1 MTRIDIAEVNHF
13 SHELKI
19 ANQQAKTQITAI
31 QNAITTYLQDDS
43 LSGEAIS
50 ASKGYYAAT
59 YLPLCASIKQA
70 LQVSEESLR
79 KYIADFHSQVD
90 SSPSAKIDA
99 DGLYELDQK
108 INRLENK
115 FEQIQ
120 LELSSMT
127 AVSRQG
133 EINTL
138 QAQIFANYKKEQL
151 LEKFLDFER
160 GHSTFFQELSDLAQA
175 INRGVRDIQS
185 NISFNSQT
193 GVYKVDKL
201 NASNF
206 EDLVDLYASQKAI
219 DDKVKAMEDIGM
231 LPYIPE
237 GNRAG
242 YVTTDGKLNTEATL
256 DLVNQ
261 QMIYWQNETGM
272 RELFGVGAFY
282 RAVYGLDAVTAE
294 RISGGQRLVDGSTV
308 FLQYAGAFGVNA
320 FYAEFGQVRKLDY
333 LPTSG
338 VKLKTSPW
346 ETTTVLGTY
355 KDDTKNIFAEIGNVK
370 STDFSMKK
378 NRFNLLNTPD
388 ELYQT
393 PIQFWNEYNRPWLDK
408 AIARGD
414 DIIITTKP
422 IENNLYRTNRETGLR
437 ELTGFGKEYNYLLEQ
452 GYKYDAKNSK
462 MIKKQE

>member
-31 QNAITTYLQDDS
+31 QNAIAAYLQDDS

-50 ASKGYYAAT
+50 ASKEYYAAT

-70 LQVSEESLR
+70 LHVSEESLR
-79 KYIADFHSQVD
+79 KYITDFHSQVD

-115 FEQIQ
+115 LEHIQ

-133 EINTL
+133 EINAL
-138 QAQIFANYKKEQL
+138 QTQIFASYKKEQL

-160 GHSTFFQELSDLAQA
+160 GHSHFFQEISDLARA
-175 INRGVRDIQS
+175 INRGVRDIQA

-193 GVYKVDKL
+193 GMYKVDKL
-201 NASNF
+201 SASNF
-206 EDLVDLYASQKAI
+206 ERLVDLYASQKAI

-242 YVTTDGKLNTEATL
+242 YVTTNGKLNTEATL
-256 DLVNQ
+256 DLVSQ

-294 RISGGQRLVDGSTV
+294 RIGGGQRLLDGSMV
-308 FLQYAGAFGVNA
+308 FLQYVGAFGVSG
-320 FYAEFGQVRKLDY
+320 FYAEFGQVRKLVY

-338 VKLKTSPW
+338 IKLKTSPW
-346 ETTTVLGTY
+346 ETTTVLGTF
-355 KDDTKNIFAEIGNVK
+355 KDDTKYVLEELGNIK

-388 ELYQT
+388 DLYKT
-393 PIQFWNEYNRPWLDK
+393 PNQFWAEYNQPWLDK
-408 AIARGD
+408 VIARND
-414 DIIITTKP
+414 DVILSTEP
-422 IENNLYRTNRETGLR
+422 IEDNLYRINRETGL
-437 ELTGFGKEYNYLLEQ
+437 
-452 GYKYDAKNSK
+452 
-462 MIKKQE
+462 

>member
-19 ANQQAKTQITAI
+19 ANQQTKTQITAI
-31 QNAITTYLQDDS
+31 QNAITAYLHDDS

-79 KYIADFHSQVD
+79 KYITDFHSQVD

-99 DGLYELDQK
+99 EGLYELDQK

-115 FEQIQ
+115 LEHIQ

-133 EINTL
+133 EINAL
-138 QAQIFANYKKEQL
+138 QTQIFASYKKEQL

-160 GHSTFFQELSDLAQA
+160 AHSHFFQELSDLARA
-175 INRGVRDIQS
+175 INRGVRDIQA

-193 GVYKVDKL
+193 GMYKVDKL

-206 EDLVDLYASQKAI
+206 ERLVDLYASQKAI

-242 YVTTDGKLNTEATL
+242 YVTTNGKLNTEATL

-282 RAVYGLDAVTAE
+282 RAVYGLDAVTAD
-294 RISGGQRLVDGSTV
+294 RIGGGQRLVDGSTV
-308 FLQYAGAFGVNA
+308 FLQYAGAFGVSG

-338 VKLKTSPW
+338 IKLKTSPW
-346 ETTTVLGTY
+346 ETTTVLGTF
-355 KDDTKNIFAEIGNVK
+355 KDDTRNILAETGNIK
-370 STDFSMKK
+370 STDFRMKK
-378 NRFNLLNTPD
+378 NQFNLINTPD
-388 ELYQT
+388 ELYKSAE
-393 PIQFWNEYNRPWLDK
+393 QFWKEYNQPWLDRV
-408 AIARGD
+408 IARN
-414 DIIITTKP
+414 DIVYIATEPT
-422 IENNLYRTNRETGLR
+422 ETSLYRINDITGIK
-437 ELTGFGKEYNYLLEQ
+437 ELTGFGKEYQYLSDH
-452 GYKYDAKNSK
+452 GYTYDFS
-462 MIKKQE
+462 KKQMIPKK

>member
-1 MTRIDIAEVNHF
+1 
-13 SHELKI
+13 
-19 ANQQAKTQITAI
+19 
-31 QNAITTYLQDDS
+31 
-43 LSGEAIS
+43 
-50 ASKGYYAAT
+50 
-59 YLPLCASIKQA
+59 
-70 LQVSEESLR
+70 
-79 KYIADFHSQVD
+79 
-90 SSPSAKIDA
+90 
-99 DGLYELDQK
+99 
-108 INRLENK
+108 
-115 FEQIQ
+115 
-120 LELSSMT
+120 MT

-133 EINTL
+133 EINVL
-138 QAQIFANYKKEQL
+138 QTQIFASYKKEQL

-160 GHSTFFQELSDLAQA
+160 GHSHFFQELSDLAQA
-175 INRGVRDIQS
+175 INRGVRDIQA

-193 GVYKVDKL
+193 GMYKVDKL
-201 NASNF
+201 TASNF
-206 EDLVDLYASQKAI
+206 ERLVDLYASQKAI

-242 YVTTDGKLNTEATL
+242 YVTTNGKLNTEATL

-294 RISGGQRLVDGSTV
+294 RIGGGQRLVDGSTV
-308 FLQYAGAFGVNA
+308 FLQYVGAFGVSG

-346 ETTTVLGTY
+346 ETTTVLGTF
-355 KDDTKNIFAEIGNVK
+355 KDDTKYVLEELGNIK

-388 ELYQT
+388 DLYKT
-393 PIQFWNEYNRPWLDK
+393 PNQFWAEYNQPWLDK
-408 AIARGD
+408 VIARND
-414 DIIITTKP
+414 DVILSTEL
-422 IENNLYRTNRETGLR
+422 IEDNLYRINRETGLK
-437 ELTGFGKEYNYLLEQ
+437 ELSGFGREFNYLLEH
-452 GYKYDAKNSK
+452 GYKYDSKLSK
-462 MIKKQE
+462 MIKK

>member
-31 QNAITTYLQDDS
+31 QNAIAAYLQDDS

-50 ASKGYYAAT
+50 ASKEYYAAT

-70 LQVSEESLR
+70 LHVSEESLR
-79 KYIADFHSQVD
+79 KYITDFHSQVD

-115 FEQIQ
+115 LEHIQ

-127 AVSRQG
+127 AVSMQG
-133 EINTL
+133 EINAL
-138 QAQIFANYKKEQL
+138 QTQIFASYKKEQL

-160 GHSTFFQELSDLAQA
+160 GHSHFFQEISDLARA
-175 INRGVRDIQS
+175 INRGVRDIQA

-193 GVYKVDKL
+193 GMYKVDKL
-201 NASNF
+201 SASNF
-206 EDLVDLYASQKAI
+206 ERLVDLYASQKAI

-242 YVTTDGKLNTEATL
+242 YVTTNGKLNTEATL
-256 DLVNQ
+256 DLVSQ

-294 RISGGQRLVDGSTV
+294 RIGGGQRLLDGSMV
-308 FLQYAGAFGVNA
+308 FLQYVGAFGVSG
-320 FYAEFGQVRKLDY
+320 FYAEFGQVRKLVY

-338 VKLKTSPW
+338 IKLKTSPW
-346 ETTTVLGTY
+346 ETTTVLGTF
-355 KDDTKNIFAEIGNVK
+355 KDDTKYVLEELGNIK

-388 ELYQT
+388 DLYKT
-393 PIQFWNEYNRPWLDK
+393 PNQFWAEYNQPWLDK
-408 AIARGD
+408 VIARND
-414 DIIITTKP
+414 DVILSTEP
-422 IENNLYRTNRETGLR
+422 IEDNLYRINRETGLK
-437 ELTGFGKEYNYLLEQ
+437 ELTGFGKEYNYLLEH
-452 GYKYDAKNSK
+452 GYKYDSKSSK
-462 MIKKQE
+462 MIKK

>member
-31 QNAITTYLQDDS
+31 QNAIAAYLQDDS

-50 ASKGYYAAT
+50 ASKEYYAAT

-70 LQVSEESLR
+70 LHVSEESLR
-79 KYIADFHSQVD
+79 KYITDFHSHVD

-115 FEQIQ
+115 LEHIQ

-133 EINTL
+133 EINAL
-138 QAQIFANYKKEQL
+138 QTQIFASYKKEQL

-160 GHSTFFQELSDLAQA
+160 GHSHFFQEISDLARA
-175 INRGVRDIQS
+175 INRGVRDIQA

-193 GVYKVDKL
+193 GMYKVDKL
-201 NASNF
+201 SASNF
-206 EDLVDLYASQKAI
+206 ERLVDLYASQKAI

-242 YVTTDGKLNTEATL
+242 YVTTNGKLNTEATL
-256 DLVNQ
+256 DLVSQ

-294 RISGGQRLVDGSTV
+294 RIGGGQRLLDGSMV
-308 FLQYAGAFGVNA
+308 FLQYVGAFGVSG
-320 FYAEFGQVRKLDY
+320 FYAEFGQVRKLVY

-338 VKLKTSPW
+338 IKLKTSPW
-346 ETTTVLGTY
+346 ETTTVLGTF
-355 KDDTKNIFAEIGNVK
+355 KDDTKYVLEELGNIK

-388 ELYQT
+388 DLYKT
-393 PIQFWNEYNRPWLDK
+393 PNQFWAEYNQPWLDK
-408 AIARGD
+408 VIARND
-414 DIIITTKP
+414 DVILSTEP
-422 IENNLYRTNRETGLR
+422 IEDNLYRINRETGLK
-437 ELTGFGKEYNYLLEQ
+437 ELTGFGKEYNYLLEH
-452 GYKYDAKNSK
+452 GYKYDSKSSK
-462 MIKKQE
+462 MIKK

>member
-31 QNAITTYLQDDS
+31 QNAIAAYLQDDS

-50 ASKGYYAAT
+50 ASKEYYAAT

-70 LQVSEESLR
+70 LHVSEESLR
-79 KYIADFHSQVD
+79 KYITDFHSQVD

-115 FEQIQ
+115 LEHIQ

-133 EINTL
+133 EINAL
-138 QAQIFANYKKEQL
+138 QTQIFASYKKEQL

-160 GHSTFFQELSDLAQA
+160 GHSHFFQEISDLARA
-175 INRGVRDIQS
+175 INRGVRDIQA

-193 GVYKVDKL
+193 GMYKVDKL
-201 NASNF
+201 SASNF
-206 EDLVDLYASQKAI
+206 ERLVDLYASQKAI

-242 YVTTDGKLNTEATL
+242 YVTTNGKLNTEATL
-256 DLVNQ
+256 DLVSQ

-294 RISGGQRLVDGSTV
+294 RIGGGQRLLDGSMV
-308 FLQYAGAFGVNA
+308 FLQYVGAFGVSG
-320 FYAEFGQVRKLDY
+320 FYAEFGQVRKLVY

-338 VKLKTSPW
+338 IKLKTSPW
-346 ETTTVLGTY
+346 ETTTVLGTF
-355 KDDTKNIFAEIGNVK
+355 KDDTKYVLEELGNIK

-388 ELYQT
+388 DLYKT
-393 PIQFWNEYNRPWLDK
+393 PNQFWAEYNQPWLDK
-408 AIARGD
+408 VIARND
-414 DIIITTKP
+414 DVILSTEP
-422 IENNLYRTNRETGLR
+422 IEDNLYRINRETGLK
-437 ELTGFGKEYNYLLEQ
+437 ELTGFGKEYNYLLEH
-452 GYKYDAKNSK
+452 GYKYDS
-462 MIKKQE
+462 

>member
-31 QNAITTYLQDDS
+31 QNAIAAYLQDDS

-50 ASKGYYAAT
+50 ASKEYYAAT

-70 LQVSEESLR
+70 LHVSEESLR
-79 KYIADFHSQVD
+79 KYITDFHSQVD

-115 FEQIQ
+115 LEHIQ

-133 EINTL
+133 EINAL
-138 QAQIFANYKKEQL
+138 QTQIFASYKKEQL

-160 GHSTFFQELSDLAQA
+160 GHSHFFQEISDLARA
-175 INRGVRDIQS
+175 INRGVRDIQA

-193 GVYKVDKL
+193 GMYKVDKL
-201 NASNF
+201 SASNF
-206 EDLVDLYASQKAI
+206 ERLVDLYASQKAI

-242 YVTTDGKLNTEATL
+242 YVTTNGKLNTEATL
-256 DLVNQ
+256 DLVSQ

-294 RISGGQRLVDGSTV
+294 RIGGGQRLLDGSMV
-308 FLQYAGAFGVNA
+308 FLQYVGAFGVSG
-320 FYAEFGQVRKLDY
+320 FYAEFGQVRKLVY

-338 VKLKTSPW
+338 IKLKTSPW
-346 ETTTVLGTY
+346 ETTTVLGTF
-355 KDDTKNIFAEIGNVK
+355 KDDTKYVLEELGNIK

-388 ELYQT
+388 DLYKT
-393 PIQFWNEYNRPWLDK
+393 PNQFWAEYNQPWLDK
-408 AIARGD
+408 VIARND
-414 DIIITTKP
+414 DVILSTEP
-422 IENNLYRTNRETGLR
+422 IEDNLYRINRETGLK
-437 ELTGFGKEYNYLLEQ
+437 ELTGF
-452 GYKYDAKNSK
+452 
-462 MIKKQE
+462 

>member
-31 QNAITTYLQDDS
+31 QNAIAAYLQDDS

-50 ASKGYYAAT
+50 ASKEYYAAT

-70 LQVSEESLR
+70 LHVSEESLR
-79 KYIADFHSQVD
+79 KYITDFHSQVD

-115 FEQIQ
+115 LEHIQ

-133 EINTL
+133 EINAL
-138 QAQIFANYKKEQL
+138 QTQIFASYKKEQL

-160 GHSTFFQELSDLAQA
+160 GHSHFFQEISDLARA
-175 INRGVRDIQS
+175 INRGVRDIQA

-193 GVYKVDKL
+193 GMYKVDKL
-201 NASNF
+201 SASNF
-206 EDLVDLYASQKAI
+206 ERLVDLYASQKAI

-242 YVTTDGKLNTEATL
+242 YVTTNGKLKTEATL
-256 DLVNQ
+256 DLVSQ

-294 RISGGQRLVDGSTV
+294 RIGGGQRLLDGSMV
-308 FLQYAGAFGVNA
+308 FLQYVGAFGVSG
-320 FYAEFGQVRKLDY
+320 FYAEFGQVRKLVY

-338 VKLKTSPW
+338 IKLKTSPW
-346 ETTTVLGTY
+346 ETTTVLGTF
-355 KDDTKNIFAEIGNVK
+355 KDDTKYVLEELGNIK

-388 ELYQT
+388 DLYKT
-393 PIQFWNEYNRPWLDK
+393 PNQFWAEYNQPWLDK
-408 AIARGD
+408 VIARND
-414 DIIITTKP
+414 DVILSTEP
-422 IENNLYRTNRETGLR
+422 IEDNLYRINRETGLK
-437 ELTGFGKEYNYLLEQ
+437 ELTGFGKEYNYLLEH
-452 GYKYDAKNSK
+452 GYKYDSKSSK
-462 MIKKQE
+462 MIKK

>member
-1 MTRIDIAEVNHF
+1 M
-13 SHELKI
+13 L
-19 ANQQAKTQITAI
+19 
-31 QNAITTYLQDDS
+31 
-43 LSGEAIS
+43 
-50 ASKGYYAAT
+50 
-59 YLPLCASIKQA
+59 
-70 LQVSEESLR
+70 SLR
-79 KYIADFHSQVD
+79 KYITDFHSQVD
-90 SSPSAKIDA
+90 SSPSAKINA

-115 FEQIQ
+115 LENIQ

-133 EINTL
+133 EINAL
-138 QAQIFANYKKEQL
+138 QTQIFASYKKEQL

-160 GHSTFFQELSDLAQA
+160 GHSHFFQELSDLAQA
-175 INRGVRDIQS
+175 INRGVRDIQA

-193 GVYKVDKL
+193 GMYKVDKL
-201 NASNF
+201 TASNF
-206 EDLVDLYASQKAI
+206 ERLVDLYASQKAI

-242 YVTTDGKLNTEATL
+242 YVTTNGKLNTEATL

-294 RISGGQRLVDGSTV
+294 RIGGGQRLVDGSTV
-308 FLQYAGAFGVNA
+308 FLQYVGAFGVSG

-355 KDDTKNIFAEIGNVK
+355 VSDTQNVLTELGNIK
-370 STDFSMKK
+370 SLDFGMKK
-378 NRFNLLNTPD
+378 NGFNLLNAPD
-388 ELYQT
+388 ELYIN
-393 PIQFWNEYNRPWLDK
+393 PKQFWDEFNQPFLDK
-408 AIARGD
+408 AIQRGD
-414 DIIITTKP
+414 DVAMATKP
-422 IENNLYRTNRETGLR
+422 TVENLYIAGTKQ
-437 ELTGFGKEYNYLLEQ
+437 LTGFGREYEYLLQ
-452 GYKYDAKNSK
+452 HGYTYDAKTSTMK
-462 MIKKQE
+462 LKK

>member
-31 QNAITTYLQDDS
+31 QNAIAAYLQDDS

-50 ASKGYYAAT
+50 ASKEYYAAT

-70 LQVSEESLR
+70 LHVSEESLR
-79 KYIADFHSQVD
+79 KYITDFHSQVD

-115 FEQIQ
+115 LEHIQ

-133 EINTL
+133 EINAL
-138 QAQIFANYKKEQL
+138 QTQIFASYKKEQL

-160 GHSTFFQELSDLAQA
+160 GHSHFFQEISDLARA
-175 INRGVRDIQS
+175 INRGVRDIQA

-193 GVYKVDKL
+193 GMYKVDKL
-201 NASNF
+201 SASNF
-206 EDLVDLYASQKAI
+206 ERLVDLYASQKAI

-242 YVTTDGKLNTEATL
+242 YVTTNGKLNTEATL
-256 DLVNQ
+256 DLVSQ

-294 RISGGQRLVDGSTV
+294 RIGGGQRLLDGSMV
-308 FLQYAGAFGVNA
+308 FLQYVGAFGVSG
-320 FYAEFGQVRKLDY
+320 FYAEFGQVRKLVY

-338 VKLKTSPW
+338 IKLKTSPW
-346 ETTTVLGTY
+346 ETTTVLGTF
-355 KDDTKNIFAEIGNVK
+355 KDDTKYVLEELGNIK

-388 ELYQT
+388 DLYKT
-393 PIQFWNEYNRPWLDK
+393 PNQFWAEYNQPWLDK
-408 AIARGD
+408 VIARND
-414 DIIITTKP
+414 DVILSTEP
-422 IENNLYRTNRETGLR
+422 IEDNLYRINRETG
-437 ELTGFGKEYNYLLEQ
+437 
-452 GYKYDAKNSK
+452 
-462 MIKKQE
+462 

>member
-31 QNAITTYLQDDS
+31 QNAITAYLQDDS

-50 ASKGYYAAT
+50 ASKGYYAAI
-59 YLPLCASIKQA
+59 YLPLCASIRQA

-90 SSPSAKIDA
+90 SSPSAKINA

-115 FEQIQ
+115 LENIQ

-133 EINTL
+133 EINAL
-138 QAQIFANYKKEQL
+138 QTQIFASYKKEQL

-160 GHSTFFQELSDLAQA
+160 GHSHFFQELSDLAQA
-175 INRGVRDIQS
+175 INRGVRDIQA

-193 GVYKVDKL
+193 GMYKVDRL
-201 NASNF
+201 TASNF
-206 EDLVDLYASQKAI
+206 ERLVDLYASQKAI

-242 YVTTDGKLNTEATL
+242 YVTTNGKLNTEATL

-261 QMIYWQNETGM
+261 QIIYWQNETGM

-294 RISGGQRLVDGSTV
+294 RIGGGQRLVDGSTV
-308 FLQYAGAFGVNA
+308 FLQYVGAFGVSG

-346 ETTTVLGTY
+346 ETTTVLGTF
-355 KDDTKNIFAEIGNVK
+355 KDDTKYVLEELGNIK

-388 ELYQT
+388 DLYKT
-393 PIQFWNEYNRPWLDK
+393 PNQFWAEYNQPWLDK
-408 AIARGD
+408 VIARND
-414 DIIITTKP
+414 DVILSTEP
-422 IENNLYRTNRETGLR
+422 IEDNLYRINRETGLK
-437 ELTGFGKEYNYLLEQ
+437 ELTGFGREFKYLLEH
-452 GYKYDAKNSK
+452 GYKYDSKSSK
-462 MIKKQE
+462 MIKK

>member
-31 QNAITTYLQDDS
+31 QNAIAAYLQDDS

-50 ASKGYYAAT
+50 ASKEYYAAT

-70 LQVSEESLR
+70 LHVSEESLR
-79 KYIADFHSQVD
+79 KYITDFHSQVD

-115 FEQIQ
+115 LEHIQ

-133 EINTL
+133 EINAL
-138 QAQIFANYKKEQL
+138 QTQIFASYKKEQL

-160 GHSTFFQELSDLAQA
+160 GHSHFFQEISDLARA
-175 INRGVRDIQS
+175 INRGVRDIQA

-193 GVYKVDKL
+193 GMYKVDKL
-201 NASNF
+201 SASNF
-206 EDLVDLYASQKAI
+206 ERLVDLYASQKAI

-237 GNRAG
+237 GNHAG
-242 YVTTDGKLNTEATL
+242 YVTTNGKLNTEATL
-256 DLVNQ
+256 DLVSQ

-294 RISGGQRLVDGSTV
+294 RIGGGQRLLDGSMV
-308 FLQYAGAFGVNA
+308 FLQYVGAFGVSG
-320 FYAEFGQVRKLDY
+320 FYAEFGQVRKLVY

-338 VKLKTSPW
+338 IKLKTSPW
-346 ETTTVLGTY
+346 ETTTVLGTF
-355 KDDTKNIFAEIGNVK
+355 KDDTKYVLEELGNIK

-388 ELYQT
+388 DLYKT
-393 PIQFWNEYNRPWLDK
+393 PNQFWAEYNQPWLDK
-408 AIARGD
+408 VIARND
-414 DIIITTKP
+414 DVILSTEP
-422 IENNLYRTNRETGLR
+422 IEDNLYRINRETGLK
-437 ELTGFGKEYNYLLEQ
+437 ELTGFGKEYNYLLEH
-452 GYKYDAKNSK
+452 GYKYDSKSSK
-462 MIKKQE
+462 MIKK

>member
-31 QNAITTYLQDDS
+31 HNAITAYLQDDS

-79 KYIADFHSQVD
+79 KYITDFHSQVD

-115 FEQIQ
+115 LEHIQ
-120 LELSSMT
+120 LELSSMI

-133 EINTL
+133 EINAL
-138 QAQIFANYKKEQL
+138 QTQIFASYKKEQL

-160 GHSTFFQELSDLAQA
+160 GHSHFFQELSDLARA
-175 INRGVRDIQS
+175 INRGVRNIQA

-193 GVYKVDKL
+193 GMYKVDKL
-201 NASNF
+201 SASNF
-206 EDLVDLYASQKAI
+206 ERLVDLYASQKAI

-242 YVTTDGKLNTEATL
+242 YVTTNGKLNTEATL

-272 RELFGVGAFY
+272 RELFDVGAFY

-294 RISGGQRLVDGSTV
+294 RIGGGQRLADGSTV
-308 FLQYAGAFGVNA
+308 FFQYVGVFGVSG
-320 FYAEFGQVRKLDY
+320 FYAEFGQVEKLKY
-333 LPTSG
+333 ITTTG
-338 VKLKTSPW
+338 VKLKGNPW

-355 KDDTKNIFAEIGNVK
+355 TEDTRNILTELGNKK
-370 STDFSMKK
+370 SVNFGMKK
-378 NRFNLLNTPD
+378 GKLNLLNTPD
-388 ELYQT
+388 DFYIT
-393 PIQFWNEYNRPWLDK
+393 PLQFWDEYNQPWLDEVIK
-408 AIARGD
+408 RRDPVKIA
-414 DIIITTKP
+414 TSP
-422 IENNLYRTNRETGLR
+422 INDNLYRFNEKTFEQ
-437 ELTGFGKEYNYLLEQ
+437 ELTGFGKEYFYLKEH
-452 GYKYDAKNSK
+452 GYKFDSK
-462 MIKKQE
+462 TSEMKYKK

>member
-31 QNAITTYLQDDS
+31 QNAIAAYLQDDS

-50 ASKGYYAAT
+50 ASKEYYAAT

-70 LQVSEESLR
+70 LHVSEESLR
-79 KYIADFHSQVD
+79 KYITDFHSQVD

-115 FEQIQ
+115 LEHIQ

-133 EINTL
+133 EINAL
-138 QAQIFANYKKEQL
+138 QTQIFASYKKEQL

-160 GHSTFFQELSDLAQA
+160 GHSHFFQEISDLARA
-175 INRGVRDIQS
+175 INRGVRDIQA

-193 GVYKVDKL
+193 GMYKVDKL
-201 NASNF
+201 SASNF
-206 EDLVDLYASQKAI
+206 ERLVDLYASQKAI

-242 YVTTDGKLNTEATL
+242 YVTTNGKLNTEATL
-256 DLVNQ
+256 DLVSQ

-294 RISGGQRLVDGSTV
+294 RIGGGQRLLDGSMV
-308 FLQYAGAFGVNA
+308 FLQYVGAFGVSG
-320 FYAEFGQVRKLDY
+320 FYAEFGQVRKLVY

-338 VKLKTSPW
+338 IKLKTSPW
-346 ETTTVLGTY
+346 ETTTVLGTF
-355 KDDTKNIFAEIGNVK
+355 KDDTKYVLEELGNIK

-388 ELYQT
+388 DLYKT
-393 PIQFWNEYNRPWLDK
+393 PNQFWAEYNQPWLDK
-408 AIARGD
+408 VIARND
-414 DIIITTKP
+414 DVILSTEP
-422 IENNLYRTNRETGLR
+422 IEDNLYRINRETGLK
-437 ELTGFGKEYNYLLEQ
+437 EL
-452 GYKYDAKNSK
+452 
-462 MIKKQE
+462 

>member
-31 QNAITTYLQDDS
+31 QNAIAAYLQDDS

-50 ASKGYYAAT
+50 ASKEYYAAT

-70 LQVSEESLR
+70 LHVSEESLR
-79 KYIADFHSQVD
+79 KYITDFHSQVD

-115 FEQIQ
+115 LEHIQ

-133 EINTL
+133 EINAL
-138 QAQIFANYKKEQL
+138 QTQIFASYKKEQL

-160 GHSTFFQELSDLAQA
+160 GHSHFFQEISDLARA
-175 INRGVRDIQS
+175 INRGVRDIQA

-193 GVYKVDKL
+193 GMYKVDKL
-201 NASNF
+201 SASNF
-206 EDLVDLYASQKAI
+206 ERLVDLYASQKAI

-242 YVTTDGKLNTEATL
+242 YVTTNGKLNTEATL
-256 DLVNQ
+256 DLVSQ

-294 RISGGQRLVDGSTV
+294 RIGGGQRLLDGSMV
-308 FLQYAGAFGVNA
+308 FLQYVGAFGVSG
-320 FYAEFGQVRKLDY
+320 FYAEFGQVRKLVY

-338 VKLKTSPW
+338 IKLKTSPW
-346 ETTTVLGTY
+346 ETTTVLGTF
-355 KDDTKNIFAEIGNVK
+355 KDDTKYVLEELGNIK

-388 ELYQT
+388 DLYKT
-393 PIQFWNEYNRPWLDK
+393 PNQFWAEYNQPWLDK
-408 AIARGD
+408 VIARND
-414 DIIITTKP
+414 DVILSTEP
-422 IENNLYRTNRETGLR
+422 IEDNLYRINRDTGLK
-437 ELTGFGKEYNYLLEQ
+437 ELTGFGKEYNYLLEH
-452 GYKYDAKNSK
+452 GYKYDSKSSK
-462 MIKKQE
+462 MIKK

>member
-31 QNAITTYLQDDS
+31 QNAIAAYLQDDS

-50 ASKGYYAAT
+50 ASKEYYAAT

-70 LQVSEESLR
+70 LHVSEESLR
-79 KYIADFHSQVD
+79 KYITDFHSQVD

-115 FEQIQ
+115 LEHIQ

-133 EINTL
+133 EINAL
-138 QAQIFANYKKEQL
+138 QTQIFASYKKEQL

-160 GHSTFFQELSDLAQA
+160 GHSHFFQEISDLARA
-175 INRGVRDIQS
+175 INRGVRDIQA

-193 GVYKVDKL
+193 GMYKVDKL
-201 NASNF
+201 SASNF
-206 EDLVDLYASQKAI
+206 ERLVDLYASQKAI

-242 YVTTDGKLNTEATL
+242 YVTTNGKLNTEATL
-256 DLVNQ
+256 DLVSQ

-294 RISGGQRLVDGSTV
+294 RIGGGQRLLDGSMV
-308 FLQYAGAFGVNA
+308 FLQYVGAFGVSG
-320 FYAEFGQVRKLDY
+320 FYAEFGQVRKLVY

-338 VKLKTSPW
+338 IKLKTSPW
-346 ETTTVLGTY
+346 ETTTVLGTF
-355 KDDTKNIFAEIGNVK
+355 KDDTKYVLEELGNIK

-388 ELYQT
+388 DLYKT
-393 PIQFWNEYNRPWLDK
+393 PNQFWAEYNQPWLDK
-408 AIARGD
+408 VIARND
-414 DIIITTKP
+414 DVILSTEP
-422 IENNLYRTNRETGLR
+422 IEDNLYRINRETGLK
-437 ELTGFGKEYNYLLEQ
+437 ELTGFGKEYNYLLEH
-452 GYKYDAKNSK
+452 GY
-462 MIKKQE
+462 

>member
-31 QNAITTYLQDDS
+31 QNAIAAYLQDDS

-50 ASKGYYAAT
+50 ASKEYYAAT

-70 LQVSEESLR
+70 LHVSEESLR
-79 KYIADFHSQVD
+79 KYITDFHSQVD

-115 FEQIQ
+115 LEHIQ

-133 EINTL
+133 EINAL
-138 QAQIFANYKKEQL
+138 QTQIFASYKKEQL

-160 GHSTFFQELSDLAQA
+160 GHSHFFQEISDLARA
-175 INRGVRDIQS
+175 INRGVRDIQA

-193 GVYKVDKL
+193 GMYKVDKL
-201 NASNF
+201 SASNF
-206 EDLVDLYASQKAI
+206 ERLVDLYASQKAI

-242 YVTTDGKLNTEATL
+242 YVTTNGKLNTEATL
-256 DLVNQ
+256 DLVSQ

-294 RISGGQRLVDGSTV
+294 RIGGGQRLLDGSMV
-308 FLQYAGAFGVNA
+308 FLQYVGAFGVSG
-320 FYAEFGQVRKLDY
+320 FYAEFGQVRKLVY

-338 VKLKTSPW
+338 IKLKTSPW
-346 ETTTVLGTY
+346 ETTTVLGTF
-355 KDDTKNIFAEIGNVK
+355 KDDTKYVLEELGNIK

-388 ELYQT
+388 DLYKT
-393 PIQFWNEYNRPWLDK
+393 PNQFWAEYNQPWLDK
-408 AIARGD
+408 VIARND
-414 DIIITTKP
+414 DVILSTEP
-422 IENNLYRTNRETGLR
+422 IEDNLYRINRETGLK
-437 ELTGFGKEYNYLLEQ
+437 ELTGFGKEYNY
-452 GYKYDAKNSK
+452 
-462 MIKKQE
+462 

>member
-31 QNAITTYLQDDS
+31 QNAIAAYLQDDS

-50 ASKGYYAAT
+50 ASKEYYAAT

-70 LQVSEESLR
+70 LHVSEESLR
-79 KYIADFHSQVD
+79 KYITDFHSQVD

-115 FEQIQ
+115 LEHIQ

-133 EINTL
+133 EINAL
-138 QAQIFANYKKEQL
+138 QTQIFASYKKEQL

-160 GHSTFFQELSDLAQA
+160 GHSHFFQEISDLARA
-175 INRGVRDIQS
+175 INRGVRDIQA

-193 GVYKVDKL
+193 GMYKVDKL
-201 NASNF
+201 SASNF
-206 EDLVDLYASQKAI
+206 ERLVDLYASQKAI

-242 YVTTDGKLNTEATL
+242 YVTTNGKLNTEATL
-256 DLVNQ
+256 DLVSQ

-294 RISGGQRLVDGSTV
+294 RIGGGQRLLDGSMV
-308 FLQYAGAFGVNA
+308 FLQYVGAFGVSG
-320 FYAEFGQVRKLDY
+320 FYAEFGQVRKLVY

-338 VKLKTSPW
+338 IKLKTSPW
-346 ETTTVLGTY
+346 ETTTVLGTF
-355 KDDTKNIFAEIGNVK
+355 KDDTKYVLEELGNIK

-388 ELYQT
+388 DLYKT
-393 PIQFWNEYNRPWLDK
+393 PNQFWAEYNQPWLDK
-408 AIARGD
+408 VIARND
-414 DIIITTKP
+414 DVILST
-422 IENNLYRTNRETGLR
+422 
-437 ELTGFGKEYNYLLEQ
+437 
-452 GYKYDAKNSK
+452 
-462 MIKKQE
+462 

>member
-31 QNAITTYLQDDS
+31 QNAIAAYLQDDS

-50 ASKGYYAAT
+50 ASKEYYAAT

-70 LQVSEESLR
+70 LHVSEESLR
-79 KYIADFHSQVD
+79 KYITDFHSQVD

-115 FEQIQ
+115 LEHIQ

-133 EINTL
+133 EINAL
-138 QAQIFANYKKEQL
+138 QTQIFASYKKEQL

-160 GHSTFFQELSDLAQA
+160 GHSHFFQEISDLARA
-175 INRGVRDIQS
+175 INRGVRDIQA

-193 GVYKVDKL
+193 GMYKVDKL
-201 NASNF
+201 SASNF
-206 EDLVDLYASQKAI
+206 ERLVDLYASQKAI

-242 YVTTDGKLNTEATL
+242 YVTTNGKLNTEATL
-256 DLVNQ
+256 DLVSQ

-294 RISGGQRLVDGSTV
+294 RIGGGQRLLDGSMV
-308 FLQYAGAFGVNA
+308 FLQYVGAFGVSG
-320 FYAEFGQVRKLDY
+320 FYAEFGQVRKLVY

-338 VKLKTSPW
+338 IKLKTSPW
-346 ETTTVLGTY
+346 ETTTVLGTF
-355 KDDTKNIFAEIGNVK
+355 KDDTKYVLEELGNIK

-388 ELYQT
+388 DLYKT
-393 PIQFWNEYNRPWLDK
+393 PNQFWAEYNQPWLDK
-408 AIARGD
+408 VIARND
-414 DIIITTKP
+414 DVILSTEP
-422 IENNLYRTNRETGLR
+422 IEDNLYRINRETGLK
-437 ELTGFGKEYNYLLEQ
+437 ELTGFG
-452 GYKYDAKNSK
+452 
-462 MIKKQE
+462 

>member
-31 QNAITTYLQDDS
+31 QNAIAAYLQDDS

-50 ASKGYYAAT
+50 ASKEYYAAT

-70 LQVSEESLR
+70 LHVSEESLR
-79 KYIADFHSQVD
+79 KYITDFHSQVD

-115 FEQIQ
+115 LEHIQ

-133 EINTL
+133 EINAL
-138 QAQIFANYKKEQL
+138 QTQIFASYKKEQL

-160 GHSTFFQELSDLAQA
+160 GHSHFFQEISDLARA
-175 INRGVRDIQS
+175 INRGVRDIQA

-193 GVYKVDKL
+193 GMYKVDKL
-201 NASNF
+201 SASNF
-206 EDLVDLYASQKAI
+206 ERLVDLYASQKAI

-242 YVTTDGKLNTEATL
+242 YVTTNGKLNTEATL
-256 DLVNQ
+256 DLVSQ
-261 QMIYWQNETGM
+261 QMIYWQNETCM

-294 RISGGQRLVDGSTV
+294 RIGGGQRLLDGSMV
-308 FLQYAGAFGVNA
+308 FLQYVGAFGVSG
-320 FYAEFGQVRKLDY
+320 FYAEFGQVRKLVY

-338 VKLKTSPW
+338 IKLKTSPW
-346 ETTTVLGTY
+346 ETTTVLGTF
-355 KDDTKNIFAEIGNVK
+355 KDDTKYVLEELGNIK

-388 ELYQT
+388 DLYKT
-393 PIQFWNEYNRPWLDK
+393 PNQFWAEYNQPWLDK
-408 AIARGD
+408 VIARND
-414 DIIITTKP
+414 DVILSTEP
-422 IENNLYRTNRETGLR
+422 IEDNLYRINRETGLK
-437 ELTGFGKEYNYLLEQ
+437 ELTGFGKEYNYLLEH
-452 GYKYDAKNSK
+452 GYKYDSKSSK
-462 MIKKQE
+462 MIKK

>member
-31 QNAITTYLQDDS
+31 QNAIAAYLQDDS

-50 ASKGYYAAT
+50 ASKEYYAAT

-70 LQVSEESLR
+70 LHVSEESLR
-79 KYIADFHSQVD
+79 KYITDFHSQVD

-115 FEQIQ
+115 LEHIQ

-133 EINTL
+133 EINAL
-138 QAQIFANYKKEQL
+138 QTQIFASYKKEQL

-160 GHSTFFQELSDLAQA
+160 GHSHFFQEISDLARA
-175 INRGVRDIQS
+175 INRGVRDIQA

-193 GVYKVDKL
+193 GMYKVDKL
-201 NASNF
+201 SASNF
-206 EDLVDLYASQKAI
+206 ERLVDLYASQKAI

-242 YVTTDGKLNTEATL
+242 YVTTNGKLNTEATL
-256 DLVNQ
+256 DLVSQ

-294 RISGGQRLVDGSTV
+294 RIGGGQRLLDGSMV
-308 FLQYAGAFGVNA
+308 FLQYVGAFGVSG
-320 FYAEFGQVRKLDY
+320 FYAEFGQVRKLVY

-338 VKLKTSPW
+338 IKLKTSPW
-346 ETTTVLGTY
+346 ETTTVLGTF
-355 KDDTKNIFAEIGNVK
+355 KDDTKYVLEELGNIK

-388 ELYQT
+388 DLYKT
-393 PIQFWNEYNRPWLDK
+393 PNQFWAEYNQPWLDK
-408 AIARGD
+408 VIARND
-414 DIIITTKP
+414 DVILSTEP
-422 IENNLYRTNRETGLR
+422 IEDNLYRINRETGLK
-437 ELTGFGKEYNYLLEQ
+437 ELTGFGK
-452 GYKYDAKNSK
+452 
-462 MIKKQE
+462 

>member
-31 QNAITTYLQDDS
+31 QNAIAAYLQDDS

-50 ASKGYYAAT
+50 ASKEYYAAT

-70 LQVSEESLR
+70 LHVSEESLR
-79 KYIADFHSQVD
+79 KYITDFHSQVD

-115 FEQIQ
+115 LEHIQ

-133 EINTL
+133 EINAL
-138 QAQIFANYKKEQL
+138 QTQIFASYKKEQL

-160 GHSTFFQELSDLAQA
+160 GHSHFFQEISDLARA
-175 INRGVRDIQS
+175 INRGVRDIQA

-193 GVYKVDKL
+193 GMYKVDKL
-201 NASNF
+201 SASNF
-206 EDLVDLYASQKAI
+206 ERLVDLYASQKAI

-242 YVTTDGKLNTEATL
+242 YVTTNGKLNTEATL
-256 DLVNQ
+256 DLVSQ

-294 RISGGQRLVDGSTV
+294 RIGGGQRLLDGSMV
-308 FLQYAGAFGVNA
+308 FLQYVGAFGVSG
-320 FYAEFGQVRKLDY
+320 FYAEFGQVRKLVY

-338 VKLKTSPW
+338 IKLKTSPW
-346 ETTTVLGTY
+346 ETTTVLGTF
-355 KDDTKNIFAEIGNVK
+355 KDDTKYVLEELGNIK

-388 ELYQT
+388 DLYKT
-393 PIQFWNEYNRPWLDK
+393 PNQFWAEYNQPWLDK
-408 AIARGD
+408 VIARND
-414 DIIITTKP
+414 DVILSTEP
-422 IENNLYRTNRETGLR
+422 IEDNLYRINRE
-437 ELTGFGKEYNYLLEQ
+437 
-452 GYKYDAKNSK
+452 
-462 MIKKQE
+462 

>member
-31 QNAITTYLQDDS
+31 QNAIAAYLQDDS

-50 ASKGYYAAT
+50 ASKEYYAAT

-70 LQVSEESLR
+70 LHVSEESLR
-79 KYIADFHSQVD
+79 KYITDFHSQVD

-115 FEQIQ
+115 LEHIQ

-133 EINTL
+133 EINAL
-138 QAQIFANYKKEQL
+138 QTQIFASYKKEQL

-160 GHSTFFQELSDLAQA
+160 GHSHFFQEISDLARA
-175 INRGVRDIQS
+175 INRGVRDIQA

-193 GVYKVDKL
+193 GMYKVDKL
-201 NASNF
+201 AASNF
-206 EDLVDLYASQKAI
+206 ERLVDLYASQKAI

-242 YVTTDGKLNTEATL
+242 YVTTNGKLNTEATL
-256 DLVNQ
+256 DLVSQ

-294 RISGGQRLVDGSTV
+294 RIGGGQRLLDGSMV
-308 FLQYAGAFGVNA
+308 FLQYVGAFGVSG
-320 FYAEFGQVRKLDY
+320 FYAEFGQVRKLVY

-338 VKLKTSPW
+338 IKLKTSPW
-346 ETTTVLGTY
+346 ETTTVLGTF
-355 KDDTKNIFAEIGNVK
+355 KDDTKYVLEELGNIK

-388 ELYQT
+388 DLYKT
-393 PIQFWNEYNRPWLDK
+393 PNQFWAEYNQPWLDK
-408 AIARGD
+408 VIARND
-414 DIIITTKP
+414 DVILSTEP
-422 IENNLYRTNRETGLR
+422 IEDNLYRINRETGLK
-437 ELTGFGKEYNYLLEQ
+437 ELTGFGKEYNYLLEH
-452 GYKYDAKNSK
+452 GYKYDSKSSK
-462 MIKKQE
+462 MIKK

>member
-31 QNAITTYLQDDS
+31 QNAIAAYLQDDS

-50 ASKGYYAAT
+50 ASKEYYAAT

-70 LQVSEESLR
+70 LHVSEESLR
-79 KYIADFHSQVD
+79 KYITDFHSQVD

-115 FEQIQ
+115 LEHIQ

-133 EINTL
+133 EINAL
-138 QAQIFANYKKEQL
+138 QTQIFASYKKEQL

-160 GHSTFFQELSDLAQA
+160 GHSHFFQEISDLARA
-175 INRGVRDIQS
+175 INRGVRDIQA

-193 GVYKVDKL
+193 GMYKVDKL
-201 NASNF
+201 SASNF
-206 EDLVDLYASQKAI
+206 ERLVDLYASQKAI

-242 YVTTDGKLNTEATL
+242 YVTTNGKLNTEATL
-256 DLVNQ
+256 DLVSQ

-294 RISGGQRLVDGSTV
+294 RIGGGQRLLDGSMV
-308 FLQYAGAFGVNA
+308 FLQYVGAFGVSG
-320 FYAEFGQVRKLDY
+320 FYAEFGQVRKLVY

-338 VKLKTSPW
+338 IKLKTSPW
-346 ETTTVLGTY
+346 ETTTVLGTF
-355 KDDTKNIFAEIGNVK
+355 KDDTKYVLEELGNIK

-388 ELYQT
+388 DLYKT
-393 PIQFWNEYNRPWLDK
+393 PNQFWAEYNQPWLDK
-408 AIARGD
+408 VIARND
-414 DIIITTKP
+414 DVILSTEP
-422 IENNLYRTNRETGLR
+422 IEDNLYRINRETGLK
-437 ELTGFGKEYNYLLEQ
+437 ELTGFGKEYNYLLEH
-452 GYKYDAKNSK
+452 GYKYDSK
-462 MIKKQE
+462 

>member
-31 QNAITTYLQDDS
+31 QNAITVYLQDDS

-79 KYIADFHSQVD
+79 KYITDFHSQVD

-99 DGLYELDQK
+99 EGLYELDQK

-115 FEQIQ
+115 LEHIQ

-133 EINTL
+133 EINAL
-138 QAQIFANYKKEQL
+138 QTQIFASYKKEQL

-160 GHSTFFQELSDLAQA
+160 THSHFFQELSDLAQA

-193 GVYKVDKL
+193 GMYKVDKL

-206 EDLVDLYASQKAI
+206 ERLVDLYASQKAI

-242 YVTTDGKLNTEATL
+242 YVTTNGKLNTEATL

-282 RAVYGLDAVTAE
+282 RAVYGLDADTAE
-294 RISGGQRLVDGSTV
+294 RIGGGQRLVDGSTV
-308 FLQYAGAFGVNA
+308 FLQYAGAFGVSG

-338 VKLKTSPW
+338 IKLKTSPW

-355 KDDTKNIFAEIGNVK
+355 VSDTQNVLTELGNIK
-370 STDFSMKK
+370 SLDFGMKK
-378 NRFNLLNTPD
+378 NRFNLLNAPD
-388 ELYQT
+388 ELYIN
-393 PIQFWNEYNRPWLDK
+393 PKQFWEEFNQPFLDK
-408 AIARGD
+408 AIQRGD
-414 DIIITTKP
+414 DVAMATKP
-422 IENNLYRTNRETGLR
+422 TVENLYIAGTKQ
-437 ELTGFGKEYNYLLEQ
+437 LTGFGREYKYLLQ
-452 GYKYDAKNSK
+452 HGYAYDVKTSTMK
-462 MIKKQE
+462 LKK

>member
-31 QNAITTYLQDDS
+31 QNAIAAYLQDDS

-50 ASKGYYAAT
+50 ASKEYYAAT

-70 LQVSEESLR
+70 LHVSEESLR
-79 KYIADFHSQVD
+79 KYITDFHSQVD

-115 FEQIQ
+115 LEHIQ

-133 EINTL
+133 EINAL
-138 QAQIFANYKKEQL
+138 QTQIFASYKKEQL

-160 GHSTFFQELSDLAQA
+160 GHSHFFQEISDLARA
-175 INRGVRDIQS
+175 INRGVRDIQA

-193 GVYKVDKL
+193 GMYKVDKL
-201 NASNF
+201 SASNF
-206 EDLVDLYASQKAI
+206 ERLVDLYASQKAI

-242 YVTTDGKLNTEATL
+242 YVTTNGKLNTEATL
-256 DLVNQ
+256 DLVSQ

-294 RISGGQRLVDGSTV
+294 RIGGGQRLLDGSMV
-308 FLQYAGAFGVNA
+308 FLQYVGAFGVSG
-320 FYAEFGQVRKLDY
+320 FYAEFGQVRKLVY

-338 VKLKTSPW
+338 IKLKTSPW
-346 ETTTVLGTY
+346 ETTTVLGTF
-355 KDDTKNIFAEIGNVK
+355 KDDTKYVLEELGNIK

-388 ELYQT
+388 DLYKT
-393 PIQFWNEYNRPWLDK
+393 PNQFWAEYNQPWLDK
-408 AIARGD
+408 VIARND
-414 DIIITTKP
+414 DVILSTEP
-422 IENNLYRTNRETGLR
+422 IEDNLYRINRETGLK
-437 ELTGFGKEYNYLLEQ
+437 ELTGFGKEYN
-452 GYKYDAKNSK
+452 
-462 MIKKQE
+462 

>member
-31 QNAITTYLQDDS
+31 QNAIAAYLQDDS

-50 ASKGYYAAT
+50 ASKEYYAAT

-70 LQVSEESLR
+70 LHVSEESLR
-79 KYIADFHSQVD
+79 KYITDFHSQVD

-115 FEQIQ
+115 LEHIQ

-133 EINTL
+133 EINAL
-138 QAQIFANYKKEQL
+138 QTQIFASYKKEQL

-160 GHSTFFQELSDLAQA
+160 GHSHFFQEISDLARA
-175 INRGVRDIQS
+175 INRGVRDIQA

-193 GVYKVDKL
+193 GMYKVDKL
-201 NASNF
+201 SASNF
-206 EDLVDLYASQKAI
+206 ERLVDLYASQKAI

-242 YVTTDGKLNTEATL
+242 YVTTNGKLNTEATL
-256 DLVNQ
+256 DLVSQ

-294 RISGGQRLVDGSTV
+294 RIGGGQRLLDGSMV
-308 FLQYAGAFGVNA
+308 FLQYVGAFGVSG
-320 FYAEFGQVRKLDY
+320 FYAEFGQVRKLVY

-338 VKLKTSPW
+338 IKLKTSPW
-346 ETTTVLGTY
+346 ETTTVLGTF
-355 KDDTKNIFAEIGNVK
+355 KDDTKYVLKELGNIK

-388 ELYQT
+388 DLYKT
-393 PIQFWNEYNRPWLDK
+393 PNQFWAEYNQPWLDK
-408 AIARGD
+408 VIARND
-414 DIIITTKP
+414 DVILSTEP
-422 IENNLYRTNRETGLR
+422 IEDNLYRINRETGLK
-437 ELTGFGKEYNYLLEQ
+437 ELTGFGKEYNYLLEH
-452 GYKYDAKNSK
+452 GYKYDSKSSK
-462 MIKKQE
+462 MIKK

>member
-31 QNAITTYLQDDS
+31 QNAITVYLQDDS

-79 KYIADFHSQVD
+79 KYITDFHSQVD

-99 DGLYELDQK
+99 EGLYELDQK

-115 FEQIQ
+115 LEHIQ

-133 EINTL
+133 EINAL
-138 QAQIFANYKKEQL
+138 QTQIFASYKKEQL

-160 GHSTFFQELSDLAQA
+160 THSHFFQELSDLAQA

-193 GVYKVDKL
+193 GMYKVDKL

-206 EDLVDLYASQKAI
+206 ERLVDLYASQKAI

-242 YVTTDGKLNTEATL
+242 YVTTNGKLNTEATL

-294 RISGGQRLVDGSTV
+294 RIGGGQRLVDGSTV
-308 FLQYAGAFGVNA
+308 FLQYAGAFGVSG

-338 VKLKTSPW
+338 IKLKTSPW

-355 KDDTKNIFAEIGNVK
+355 VSDTQNVLTELGNIK
-370 STDFSMKK
+370 SLDFGMKK
-378 NRFNLLNTPD
+378 NRFNLLNAPD
-388 ELYQT
+388 ELYIN
-393 PIQFWNEYNRPWLDK
+393 PKQFWEEFNQPFLDK
-408 AIARGD
+408 AIQRGD
-414 DIIITTKP
+414 DVAMATKP
-422 IENNLYRTNRETGLR
+422 TVENLYIAGTKQ
-437 ELTGFGKEYNYLLEQ
+437 LTGFGREYKYLLQ
-452 GYKYDAKNSK
+452 HGYAYDVKTSTMK
-462 MIKKQE
+462 LKK

>member
-31 QNAITTYLQDDS
+31 HNAITAYLQDDS
-43 LSGEAIS
+43 LSGKAIS

-79 KYIADFHSQVD
+79 KYITDFHSQVD

-115 FEQIQ
+115 LEHIQ

-133 EINTL
+133 EINAL
-138 QAQIFANYKKEQL
+138 QTQIFASYKKEQL

-160 GHSTFFQELSDLAQA
+160 AHSHFFQELSDLARA
-175 INRGVRDIQS
+175 INRGVRDIQA

-193 GVYKVDKL
+193 GMYKVDKL
-201 NASNF
+201 SASNF
-206 EDLVDLYASQKAI
+206 ERLVDLYASQKAI

-242 YVTTDGKLNTEATL
+242 YVTTNGKLNTEATL

-294 RISGGQRLVDGSTV
+294 RIGGGQRLVDGSTV
-308 FLQYAGAFGVNA
+308 FFQYVGVFGVSS

-338 VKLKTSPW
+338 IKLKTSPW

-355 KDDTKNIFAEIGNVK
+355 VSDTQNVLTELGNIK
-370 STDFSMKK
+370 SLDFGMKK
-378 NRFNLLNTPD
+378 NRFNLLNAPD
-388 ELYQT
+388 ELYIN
-393 PIQFWNEYNRPWLDK
+393 PKQFWEEFNQPFLDK
-408 AIARGD
+408 AIQRGD
-414 DIIITTKP
+414 DVAMATKP
-422 IENNLYRTNRETGLR
+422 TVENLYIAGTKQ
-437 ELTGFGKEYNYLLEQ
+437 LTGFGREYKYLLQ
-452 GYKYDAKNSK
+452 HGYAYDVKTSTMK
-462 MIKKQE
+462 LKK

>member
-31 QNAITTYLQDDS
+31 QNAIAAYLQDDS

-50 ASKGYYAAT
+50 ASKEYYAAT

-70 LQVSEESLR
+70 LHVSEESLR
-79 KYIADFHSQVD
+79 KYITDFHSQVD

-115 FEQIQ
+115 LEHIQ

-133 EINTL
+133 EINAL
-138 QAQIFANYKKEQL
+138 QTQIFASYKKEQL

-160 GHSTFFQELSDLAQA
+160 GHSHFFQEISDLARA
-175 INRGVRDIQS
+175 INRGVRDIQA

-193 GVYKVDKL
+193 GMYKVDKL
-201 NASNF
+201 SASNF
-206 EDLVDLYASQKAI
+206 ERLVDLYASQKAI

-242 YVTTDGKLNTEATL
+242 YVTTNGKLNTEATL
-256 DLVNQ
+256 DLVSQ

-294 RISGGQRLVDGSTV
+294 RIGGGQRLLDGSMV
-308 FLQYAGAFGVNA
+308 FLQYVGAFGVSG
-320 FYAEFGQVRKLDY
+320 FYAEFGQVRKLVY

-338 VKLKTSPW
+338 IKLKTSPW
-346 ETTTVLGTY
+346 ETTTVLGTF
-355 KDDTKNIFAEIGNVK
+355 KDDTKYVLEELGNIK

-388 ELYQT
+388 DLYKT
-393 PIQFWNEYNRPWLDK
+393 PNQFWAEYNQPWLDK
-408 AIARGD
+408 VIARND
-414 DIIITTKP
+414 DVI
-422 IENNLYRTNRETGLR
+422 L
-437 ELTGFGKEYNYLLEQ
+437 
-452 GYKYDAKNSK
+452 S
-462 MIKKQE
+462 

>member
-31 QNAITTYLQDDS
+31 QNAIAAYLQDDS

-50 ASKGYYAAT
+50 ASKEYYAAT

-70 LQVSEESLR
+70 LHVSEESLR
-79 KYIADFHSQVD
+79 KYITDFHSQVD

-115 FEQIQ
+115 LEHIQ

-133 EINTL
+133 EINAL
-138 QAQIFANYKKEQL
+138 QTQIFASYKKEQL

-160 GHSTFFQELSDLAQA
+160 GHSHFFQEISDLARA
-175 INRGVRDIQS
+175 INRGVRDIQA

-193 GVYKVDKL
+193 GMYKVDKL
-201 NASNF
+201 SASNF
-206 EDLVDLYASQKAI
+206 ERLVDLYASQKAI

-242 YVTTDGKLNTEATL
+242 YVTTNGKLNTEATL
-256 DLVNQ
+256 DLVSQ

-294 RISGGQRLVDGSTV
+294 RIGGGQRLLDGSMV
-308 FLQYAGAFGVNA
+308 FLQYVGAFGVSG
-320 FYAEFGQVRKLDY
+320 FYAEFGQVRKLVY

-338 VKLKTSPW
+338 IKLKTSPW
-346 ETTTVLGTY
+346 ETTTVLGTF
-355 KDDTKNIFAEIGNVK
+355 KDDTKYVLEELGNIK

-388 ELYQT
+388 DLYKT
-393 PIQFWNEYNRPWLDK
+393 PNQFWAEYNQPWLDK
-408 AIARGD
+408 VIARND
-414 DIIITTKP
+414 DVILSTEP
-422 IENNLYRTNRETGLR
+422 IEDNLYRIN
-437 ELTGFGKEYNYLLEQ
+437 
-452 GYKYDAKNSK
+452 
-462 MIKKQE
+462 

>member
-31 QNAITTYLQDDS
+31 QNAIAAYLQDDS

-50 ASKGYYAAT
+50 ASKEYYAAT

-70 LQVSEESLR
+70 LHVSEESLR
-79 KYIADFHSQVD
+79 KYITDFHSQVD

-115 FEQIQ
+115 LEHIQ

-133 EINTL
+133 EINAL
-138 QAQIFANYKKEQL
+138 QTQIFASYKKEQL

-160 GHSTFFQELSDLAQA
+160 GHSHFFQEISDLARA
-175 INRGVRDIQS
+175 INRGVRDIQA

-193 GVYKVDKL
+193 GMYKVDKL
-201 NASNF
+201 SASNF
-206 EDLVDLYASQKAI
+206 ERLVDLYASQKAI

-242 YVTTDGKLNTEATL
+242 YVTTNGKLNTEATL
-256 DLVNQ
+256 DLVSQ

-294 RISGGQRLVDGSTV
+294 RIGGGQRLLDGSMV
-308 FLQYAGAFGVNA
+308 FLQYVGAFGVSG
-320 FYAEFGQVRKLDY
+320 FYAEFGQVRKLVY

-338 VKLKTSPW
+338 IKLKTSPW
-346 ETTTVLGTY
+346 ETTTVLGTF
-355 KDDTKNIFAEIGNVK
+355 KDDTKYVLEELGNIK

-388 ELYQT
+388 DLYKT
-393 PIQFWNEYNRPWLDK
+393 PNQFWAEYNQPWLDK
-408 AIARGD
+408 VSARND
-414 DIIITTKP
+414 DVILSTEP
-422 IENNLYRTNRETGLR
+422 IEDNLYRINRETGLK
-437 ELTGFGKEYNYLLEQ
+437 ELTGFGKEYNYLLEH
-452 GYKYDAKNSK
+452 GYKYDSKSSK
-462 MIKKQE
+462 MIKK

>member
-31 QNAITTYLQDDS
+31 QNAIAAYLQDDS

-50 ASKGYYAAT
+50 ASKEYYAAT

-70 LQVSEESLR
+70 LHVSEESLR
-79 KYIADFHSQVD
+79 KYITDFHSQVD

-115 FEQIQ
+115 LEHIQ

-133 EINTL
+133 EINAL
-138 QAQIFANYKKEQL
+138 QTQIFASYKKEQL

-160 GHSTFFQELSDLAQA
+160 GHSHFFQEISDLARA
-175 INRGVRDIQS
+175 INRGVRDIQA

-193 GVYKVDKL
+193 GMYKVDKL
-201 NASNF
+201 SASNF
-206 EDLVDLYASQKAI
+206 ERLVDLYASQKAI

-242 YVTTDGKLNTEATL
+242 YVTTNGKLNTEATL
-256 DLVNQ
+256 DLVSQ

-294 RISGGQRLVDGSTV
+294 RIGGGQRLLDGSMV
-308 FLQYAGAFGVNA
+308 FLQYVGAFGVSG
-320 FYAEFGQVRKLDY
+320 FYAEFGQVRKLVY

-338 VKLKTSPW
+338 IKLKTSPW
-346 ETTTVLGTY
+346 ETTTVLGTF
-355 KDDTKNIFAEIGNVK
+355 KDDTKYVLEELGNIK

-388 ELYQT
+388 DLNKT
-393 PIQFWNEYNRPWLDK
+393 PNQFWAEYNQPWLDK
-408 AIARGD
+408 VIARND
-414 DIIITTKP
+414 DVILSTEP
-422 IENNLYRTNRETGLR
+422 IEDNLYRINRETGLK
-437 ELTGFGKEYNYLLEQ
+437 ELTGFGKEYNYLLEH
-452 GYKYDAKNSK
+452 GYKYDSKSSK
-462 MIKKQE
+462 MIKK

>member
-31 QNAITTYLQDDS
+31 QNAIAAYLQDDS

-50 ASKGYYAAT
+50 ASKEYYAAT

-70 LQVSEESLR
+70 LHVSEESLR
-79 KYIADFHSQVD
+79 KYITDFHSQVD

-115 FEQIQ
+115 LEHIQ

-133 EINTL
+133 EINAL
-138 QAQIFANYKKEQL
+138 QTQIFASYKKEQL

-160 GHSTFFQELSDLAQA
+160 GHSHFFQEISDLARA
-175 INRGVRDIQS
+175 INRGVRDIQA

-193 GVYKVDKL
+193 GMYKVDKL
-201 NASNF
+201 SASNF
-206 EDLVDLYASQKAI
+206 ERLVDLYASQKAI

-242 YVTTDGKLNTEATL
+242 YVTTNGKLNTEATL
-256 DLVNQ
+256 DLVSQ

-294 RISGGQRLVDGSTV
+294 RIGGGQRLLDGSMV
-308 FLQYAGAFGVNA
+308 FLQYVGAFGVSG
-320 FYAEFGQVRKLDY
+320 FYAEFGQVRKLVY

-338 VKLKTSPW
+338 IKLKTSPW
-346 ETTTVLGTY
+346 ETTTVLGTF
-355 KDDTKNIFAEIGNVK
+355 KDDTKYVLEELGNIK

-388 ELYQT
+388 DLYKT
-393 PIQFWNEYNRPWLDK
+393 PNQFWAEYNQPWLDK
-408 AIARGD
+408 VIARND
-414 DIIITTKP
+414 DVILSTEP
-422 IENNLYRTNRETGLR
+422 IEDNLYRINRETGLK
-437 ELTGFGKEYNYLLEQ
+437 ELTGFGKE
-452 GYKYDAKNSK
+452 
-462 MIKKQE
+462 

>member
-31 QNAITTYLQDDS
+31 QNAIAAYLQDDS

-50 ASKGYYAAT
+50 ASKEYYAAT

-70 LQVSEESLR
+70 LHVSEESLR
-79 KYIADFHSQVD
+79 KYITDFHSQVD

-115 FEQIQ
+115 LEHIQ

-133 EINTL
+133 EINAL
-138 QAQIFANYKKEQL
+138 QTQIFASYKKEQL

-160 GHSTFFQELSDLAQA
+160 GHSHFFQEISDLARA
-175 INRGVRDIQS
+175 INRGVRDIQA

-193 GVYKVDKL
+193 GMYKVDKL
-201 NASNF
+201 SASNF
-206 EDLVDLYASQKAI
+206 ERLVDLYASQKAI

-242 YVTTDGKLNTEATL
+242 YVTTNGKLNTEATL
-256 DLVNQ
+256 DLVSQ

-294 RISGGQRLVDGSTV
+294 RIGGGQRLLDGSMV
-308 FLQYAGAFGVNA
+308 FLQYVGAFGVSG
-320 FYAEFGQVRKLDY
+320 FYAEFGQVRKLVY

-338 VKLKTSPW
+338 IKLKTSPW
-346 ETTTVLGTY
+346 ETTTVLGTF
-355 KDDTKNIFAEIGNVK
+355 KDDTKYVLEELGNIK

-388 ELYQT
+388 DLYKT
-393 PIQFWNEYNRPWLDK
+393 PNQFWAEYNQPWLDK
-408 AIARGD
+408 VIARND
-414 DIIITTKP
+414 DVILSTEP
-422 IENNLYRTNRETGLR
+422 I
-437 ELTGFGKEYNYLLEQ
+437 
-452 GYKYDAKNSK
+452 
-462 MIKKQE
+462 

>member
-31 QNAITTYLQDDS
+31 QNAIAAYLQDDS

-50 ASKGYYAAT
+50 ASKEYYAAT

-70 LQVSEESLR
+70 LHVSEESLR
-79 KYIADFHSQVD
+79 KYITDFHSQVD

-115 FEQIQ
+115 LEHIQ

-133 EINTL
+133 EINAL
-138 QAQIFANYKKEQL
+138 QTQIFASYKKEQL

-160 GHSTFFQELSDLAQA
+160 GHSHFFQEISDLARA
-175 INRGVRDIQS
+175 INRGVRDIQA

-193 GVYKVDKL
+193 GMYKVDKL
-201 NASNF
+201 SASNF
-206 EDLVDLYASQKAI
+206 ERLVDLYASQKAI

-242 YVTTDGKLNTEATL
+242 YVTTNGKLNTEATL
-256 DLVNQ
+256 DLVSQ

-294 RISGGQRLVDGSTV
+294 RIGGGQRLLDGSMV
-308 FLQYAGAFGVNA
+308 FLQYVGAFGVSG
-320 FYAEFGQVRKLDY
+320 FYAEFGQVRKLVY

-338 VKLKTSPW
+338 IKLKTSPW
-346 ETTTVLGTY
+346 ETTTVLGTF
-355 KDDTKNIFAEIGNVK
+355 KDDTKYVLEELGNIK

-388 ELYQT
+388 DLYKT
-393 PIQFWNEYNRPWLDK
+393 PNQFWAEYNQPWLDK
-408 AIARGD
+408 VIARND
-414 DIIITTKP
+414 DVILSTEP
-422 IENNLYRTNRETGLR
+422 IEDNLYRINRETGLK
-437 ELTGFGKEYNYLLEQ
+437 ELTGFGKEYNYLLE
-452 GYKYDAKNSK
+452 
-462 MIKKQE
+462 

>member
-31 QNAITTYLQDDS
+31 QNAIAAYLQDDS

-50 ASKGYYAAT
+50 ASKEYYAAT

-70 LQVSEESLR
+70 LHVSEESLR
-79 KYIADFHSQVD
+79 KYITDFHSQVD

-115 FEQIQ
+115 LEHIQ

-133 EINTL
+133 EINAL
-138 QAQIFANYKKEQL
+138 QTQIFASYKKEQL

-160 GHSTFFQELSDLAQA
+160 GHSHFFQEISDLARA
-175 INRGVRDIQS
+175 INRGVRDIQA

-193 GVYKVDKL
+193 GMYKVDKL
-201 NASNF
+201 SASNF
-206 EDLVDLYASQKAI
+206 ERLVDLYASQKAI

-242 YVTTDGKLNTEATL
+242 YVTTNGKLNTEATL
-256 DLVNQ
+256 DLVSQ

-294 RISGGQRLVDGSTV
+294 RIGGGQRLLDGSMV
-308 FLQYAGAFGVNA
+308 FLQYVGAFGVSG
-320 FYAEFGQVRKLDY
+320 FYAEFGQVRKLVY

-338 VKLKTSPW
+338 IKLKTSPW
-346 ETTTVLGTY
+346 ETTTVLGTF
-355 KDDTKNIFAEIGNVK
+355 KDDTKYVLEELGNIK

-388 ELYQT
+388 DLYKT
-393 PIQFWNEYNRPWLDK
+393 PNQFWAEYNQPWLDK
-408 AIARGD
+408 VIARND
-414 DIIITTKP
+414 DVILSTEP
-422 IENNLYRTNRETGLR
+422 IEDNLYR
-437 ELTGFGKEYNYLLEQ
+437 
-452 GYKYDAKNSK
+452 
-462 MIKKQE
+462 